1 MVLLRCWYPELT
13 EDVDVL
19 EHSVLLIML
28 IVSAVLGHTAASA
41 PLQNCKNVSEI
52 SAHVLRGARSSLD
65 APCGG
70 TSAAPKC
77 LADSTILMAARRSC
91 CVVILQLLLDCLRSM
106 KGETQE
112 GLVQAQC
119 IVMQAR
125 ICNARGSKLQQRHD
139 SLNPHQV
146 TNNTVTAKTPSQP
159 ASQLSLCV

>member
-70 TSAAPKC
+70 TSAGTEVSRRFNDLDGSAPFLLRC
-77 LADSTILMAARRSC
+77 YLAAAS
-91 CVVILQLLLDCLRSM
+91 
-106 KGETQE
+106 
-112 GLVQAQC
+112 GLPQ
-119 IVMQAR
+119 IYER
-125 ICNARGSKLQQRHD
+125 
-139 SLNPHQV
+139 
-146 TNNTVTAKTPSQP
+146 
-159 ASQLSLCV
+159 